1 MRYSSAILGDLTGG
15 QAEAQSRI
23 AAISAKQQ
31 RAHGFE
37 TPRLLGAASS
47 MRRFE
52 EMAAEEFTEQVR
64 AVLTG
69 ESPWLAKQR
78 RAFRRIPS
86 PPRCKL
92 CAAPFAGLGGLV
104 FRHAGFRRS
113 SGNPALCTRCI
124 TDLRKRQLTGVEIP
138 ITLLFSDIRGSTAM
152 GERMRP
158 TDFHTFL
165 DRFYRMASDS
175 IVDHDGIVDKVVG
188 DEVIGLFFGGVT
200 GPRHAAAAVAAAIDL
215 TERARASS
223 TSRVAIPVG
232 TAIHTGE
239 AFVGATGLG
248 TTVDDF
254 TALGDAVNITARL
267 ASAAAAG
274 EVIVSVVTAEAAGM
288 TTDQLER
295 RTVAIRGRIEPIEV
309 VVLPRPDKNVLPDE
323 HHA

>member
-1 MRYSSAILGDLTGG
+1 VIGGRTRRTSEPHFGDQRQVTLR
-15 QAEAQSRI
+15 AQ
-23 AAISAKQQ
+23 
-31 RAHGFE
+31 GFE
-37 TPRLLGAASS
+37 TPRLLAAASS
-47 MRRFE
+47 MRRCE

-69 ESPWLAKQR
+69 ESPWLARQR

-138 ITLLFSDIRGSTAM
+138 ITLLFSDIRGSTAV

-175 IVDHDGIVDKVVG
+175 IVARDGIVDKVVG

-288 TTDQLER
+288 TTINSSDAPWRSGGALSR
-295 RTVAIRGRIEPIEV
+295 SR
-309 VVLPRPDKNVLPDE
+309 
-323 HHA
+323 

>member
-1 MRYSSAILGDLTGG
+1 
-15 QAEAQSRI
+15 
-23 AAISAKQQ
+23 
-31 RAHGFE
+31 
-37 TPRLLGAASS
+37 
-47 MRRFE
+47 
-52 EMAAEEFTEQVR
+52 MAAEEFTEQVR

-78 RAFRRIPS
+78 RTLRRIPS

-104 FRHAGFRRS
+104 LRHAGFRKS

-138 ITLLFSDIRGSTAM
+138 ISLLFSDIRGSTAI

-158 TDFHTFL
+158 ADFHAFL
-165 DRFYRMASDS
+165 DRFYRLASDS
-175 IVDHDGIVDKVVG
+175 IVAHDGIVDKVVG

-215 TERARASS
+215 AKRAARTS
-223 TSRVAIPVG
+223 TTPAVAIPVG
-232 TAIHTGE
+232 TAVNTGE

-274 EVIVSVVTAEAAGM
+274 EVIISVATAEAAGM
-288 TTDQLER
+288 TTDRLER

-309 VVLPRPDKNVLPDE
+309 IVLPRPDRNVSPNE
-323 HHA
+323 HAA

>member
-1 MRYSSAILGDLTGG
+1 
-15 QAEAQSRI
+15 
-23 AAISAKQQ
+23 
-31 RAHGFE
+31 
-37 TPRLLGAASS
+37 
-47 MRRFE
+47 
-52 EMAAEEFTEQVR
+52 MAADEFTEQVR

-78 RAFRRIPS
+78 RTFKQIPS

-104 FRHAGFRRS
+104 LRHAGFRQS

-158 TDFHTFL
+158 ADFHTFL
-165 DRFYRMASDS
+165 DRFYQLASDS
-175 IVDHDGIVDKVVG
+175 IVAHDGIVDKVVG
-188 DEVIGLFFGGVT
+188 DEVIGLFFGGIT
-200 GPRHAAAAVAAAIDL
+200 GPRHAAAAVASAIDL
-215 TERARASS
+215 AERAARAS
-223 TSRVAIPVG
+223 TTAVAIPAG
-232 TAIHTGE
+232 TAVHTGE

-248 TTVDDF
+248 TTVEDF
-254 TALGDAVNITARL
+254 TALGDTVNITARL

-274 EVIVSVVTAEAAGM
+274 EVIVSVATAAAAGM

-295 RTVAIRGRIEPIEV
+295 RTVAIRGRTEPIEV
-309 VVLPRPDKNVLPDE
+309 IVLPRPDRNVQPDE

>member
-1 MRYSSAILGDLTGG
+1 
-15 QAEAQSRI
+15 
-23 AAISAKQQ
+23 
-31 RAHGFE
+31 
-37 TPRLLGAASS
+37 
-47 MRRFE
+47 
-52 EMAAEEFTEQVR
+52 MAAEEFTEQVR

-69 ESPWLAKQR
+69 ESPWLARQR

-188 DEVIGLFFGGVT
+188 DEVFGLFFGGVT